1 MKAFEGELLSRTQR
15 QENLAAINAFCRCL
29 QTWRAGTVISACTDS
44 WVLRKRATSEERWGG
59 EWL

>member
-29 QTWRAGTVISACTDS
+29 QTWRAWNCYISLHRLMGTEKESHI
-44 WVLRKRATSEERWGG
+44 
-59 EWL
+59 